1 MQLLVYR
8 LVYPL
13 IWCISK
19 LPWKLFYLF
28 SDFVY
33 ILTYYIVGYRR
44 KTVTSNLVLAFPDKS
59 PKEIARIRKAFYKH
73 MCDMFLEMVKSLSI
87 TEEELK
93 ERFKLTNIAFLRTLE
108 AQNKSA
114 LVMYAHYASY
124 EWSNSIDLISSFACV
139 GIYKKIANPHFD
151 ALLQRIRARFGSPL
165 IESKNVI
172 RKIIKDRQ
180 AGKLHFYGMISDQ
193 TPKMQNASYWRP
205 FMGVTVPMFLGTQIL
220 SKKLDLPVYYMK
232 VTKKKRGFY
241 EAEFV
246 PITTHPKNC
255 GTYEIVDTYTRLLEE
270 QIYEQPEYY
279 LWTHKRWKF
288 KDFPKPSDAV
298 IKE

>member
-33 ILTYYIVGYRR
+33 LLTYYIIGYRR
-44 KTVTSNLVLAFPDKS
+44 KTVTANLVLAFPDKS
-59 PKEIARIRKAFYKH
+59 KKEINRIRKAFYTH
-73 MCDMFLEMVKSLSI
+73 MCDMFLEMIKSLAI
-87 TEEELK
+87 TEEEIKARFRLK
-93 ERFKLTNIAFLRTLE
+93 DEASLQRLE
-108 AQNKSA
+108 AENKSV

-124 EWSNSIDLISSFACV
+124 EWSNSIDLISRYDCV
-139 GIYKKIANPHFD
+139 GIYKRIANPHFD

-172 RKIIKDRQ
+172 RKIIQDRRDE
-180 AGKLHFYGMISDQ
+180 KLHFYGMISDQ
-193 TPKMQNASYWRP
+193 TPKMQNATYWRP
-205 FMGVTVPMFLGTQIL
+205 FMGVTVPIFLGTQIL

-232 VTKKKRGFY
+232 VTKRKRGFY

-246 PITTHPKNC
+246 PITTDPKNC
-255 GTYEIVDTYTRLLEE
+255 GEYEIVDTYTKLLEA
-270 QIYEQPEYY
+270 QIYEQPEFY

-288 KDFPKPSDAV
+288 KDFPRPEGAV
-298 IKE
+298 VAE